1 MYRKS
6 RDTDRAVVFHH
17 KCDKYK
23 GTLIVVKTFE
33 NIKFG
38 GYTTES
44 WDGNNVCKKDNKA
57 FIFYLNDLRAYNI
70 KENLDAIYCSP
81 QYGPFFCG
89 KNNFTF
95 KLFNNCEINGGQCC
109 KAEESHYDGYLHVL

>member
-1 MYRKS
+1 MV
-6 RDTDRAVVFHH
+6 DIPLNL
-17 KCDKYK
+17 
-23 GTLIVVKTFE
+23 GMGI
-33 NIKFG
+33 
-38 GYTTES
+38 
-44 WDGNNVCKKDNKA
+44 CKKDNKA

-109 KAEESHYDGYLHVL
+109 KADESHYDGYLHDYEINNGKRDFKVCELEVFKVNVG